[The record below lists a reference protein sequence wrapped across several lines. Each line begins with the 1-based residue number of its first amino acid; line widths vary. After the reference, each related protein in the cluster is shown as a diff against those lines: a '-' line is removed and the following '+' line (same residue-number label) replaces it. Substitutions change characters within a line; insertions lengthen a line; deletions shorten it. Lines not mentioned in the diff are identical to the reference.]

1 MFFSKYIK
9 IMFITLVLIFISINI
24 PIVYA
29 QDNTT
34 EVQKESIE
42 SIDKSKT
49 TETSKE
55 ETEEDESDENDSE
68 HKHEH
73 GHVNTDLTGENA
85 EFGREEHHHDHE
97 HDECEYF
104 HKAWR
109 EPGTIDIMKKYS
121 LILFSLFGIIVIYR
135 LISKRN

>member
-42 SIDKSKT
+42 STDKSKT

-55 ETEEDESDENDSE
+55 ETEEDESDEMIQNIS
-68 HKHEH
+68 
-73 GHVNTDLTGENA
+73 
-85 EFGREEHHHDHE
+85 
-97 HDECEYF
+97 
-104 HKAWR
+104 
-109 EPGTIDIMKKYS
+109 MS
-121 LILFSLFGIIVIYR
+121 IVM
-135 LISKRN
+135 